1 MTKNQYKVELTY
13 KKVETYNAENVE
25 LAKNQAKTATLG
37 DLKPCHVKVIEEI
50 ESVAQ
55 NAISAS
61 LTDLSR
67 LNLLEDKEI
76 ECARC
81 GKIIHMP
88 QALVAKLDENSDQ
101 YSLVCKDCAL
111 KLAKRN

>member
-13 KKVETYNAENVE
+13 KKVETYNAENAE
-25 LAKNQAKTATLG
+25 LAKIQAKSASLG
-37 DLKPCHVKVIEEI
+37 NLKPCHVKVIEETK
-50 ESVAQ
+50 ETAQ
-55 NAISAS
+55 NTISAS
-61 LTDLSR
+61 LTDLSKM
-67 LNLLEDKEI
+67 NLLENKEI
-76 ECARC
+76 ECAKC

-88 QALVAKLDENSDQ
+88 SALVAKLDENSDQ

>member
-13 KKVETYNAENVE
+13 KKVETYNAENAE
-25 LAKNQAKTATLG
+25 LAKSQAKTATLG
-37 DLKPCHVKVIEEI
+37 DLKPCHVKVIEETK
-50 ESVAQ
+50 ETAQ

-61 LTDLSR
+61 LTDLSKM
-67 LNLLEDKEI
+67 NLLENKEI
-76 ECARC
+76 ECAKC
-81 GKIIHMP
+81 GKIIHLP
-88 QALVAKLDENSDQ
+88 SALVAKLDENIDQ